1 MFKES
6 SMSLNDLYRS
16 ICLAKDDDDTFEI
29 IVENQS
35 VIWGSAY
42 DVVNAAMELIGNIEH
57 EYTSKHDSP
66 TLDSVLTVNGTTLE
80 ISANP
85 ENGDNH
91 EVIVGLSKLL
101 DGYELLFLSE
111 SNGNSDLAFVI
122 DTKENAQENRIKYGY
137 RFSLN
142 FVPVA
147 ELPDLWNTPGN
158 QLDAAVDNYAKPQN
172 QQLTRRSTGLHIL
185 AFFFAKIRKKIS
197 SLFRR

>member
-1 MFKES
+1 VGQVRSLRSLGPPLRYGPLPKSFKELS
-6 SMSLNDLYRS
+6 VSLNGLYRS
-16 ICLAKDDDDTFEI
+16 LCLAKDDDDTFEV

-35 VIWGSAY
+35 VIWGGAY
-42 DVVNAAMELIGNIEH
+42 DVVNAAKELVGNIQH
-57 EYTSKHDSP
+57 EYKSKHDSP
-66 TLDSVLTVNGTTLE
+66 TLDSVLTVNGATVE
-80 ISANP
+80 ISAKP

-91 EVIVGLSKLL
+91 EIIVDLSKLL

-142 FVPVA
+142 FVPVS

-158 QLDAAVDNYAKPQN
+158 QIDAAVDCYAKPQN
-172 QQLTRRSTGLHIL
+172 Q
-185 AFFFAKIRKKIS
+185 
-197 SLFRR
+197 